1 MQRTGRRV
9 VATASAV
16 VEETLSEDRSEARE
30 KIAELRTKYTGTSLT
45 DDVAC
50 AEKCAA
56 ILGEELRASD
66 QKYTAAKHL
75 LTELKATL
83 SDLQEKMESSD
94 RIAHQSEVSTKAL
107 DKLRADLQGRLEGLQ
122 NEYDEQV
129 RV

>member
-16 VEETLSEDRSEARE
+16 VEETLSEDRGEARH

-50 AEKCAA
+50 AERCAA

-66 QKYTAAKHL
+66 QK
-75 LTELKATL
+75 
-83 SDLQEKMESSD
+83 
-94 RIAHQSEVSTKAL
+94 
-107 DKLRADLQGRLEGLQ
+107 
-122 NEYDEQV
+122 
-129 RV
+129 